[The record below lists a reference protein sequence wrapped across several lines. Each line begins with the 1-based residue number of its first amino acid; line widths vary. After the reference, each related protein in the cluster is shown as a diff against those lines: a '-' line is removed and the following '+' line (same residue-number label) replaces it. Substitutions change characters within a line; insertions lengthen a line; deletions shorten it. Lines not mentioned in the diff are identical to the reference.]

1 MTNWLKSWRR
11 RGWLAAGAIALGVTV
26 FGTCAAAAPPGD
38 TRHGEE
44 VYSLCLACHALAEN
58 RTGPRHCG
66 LFGRRAG
73 SVPGFAYSEAMKRSG
88 IVWSAATLD
97 GFLAA
102 PSQVV
107 PGTAMYVD
115 VRDAKERADLIA
127 YLEQAGRS
135 EVCKAAQ
142 SG

>member
-1 MTNWLKSWRR
+1 
-11 RGWLAAGAIALGVTV
+11 
-26 FGTCAAAAPPGD
+26 
-38 TRHGEE
+38 
-44 VYSLCLACHALAEN
+44 
-58 RTGPRHCG
+58 
-66 LFGRRAG
+66 
-73 SVPGFAYSEAMKRSG
+73 MKRSG